1 VRDRW
6 CSGLR
11 VCRLDD
17 FGQPPSPRYRSGRA
31 PTEWH
36 LVHTTGIRC
45 SMDFHPAYPELRQRN
60 RWHRPSAIA
69 AGLAAI
75 TSLVVT
81 LATRDLR
88 PSLPAQPDRISVRW
102 LVRLPSTSG
111 DSGALRA
118 VRVRQS
124 SLCPSVACCRSSK
137 TRSPGWKDAAWGAR
151 RSGMGQSS
159 AFVDRRRIGRSA
171 PIPDHPSLTTER
183 KGSNLCRHS
192 MINPNIFRRE

>member
-1 VRDRW
+1 MNTRSSDSVRDRW

-118 VRVRQS
+118 VRPTIIALSLS
-124 SLCPSVACCRSSK
+124 SLLPVIENA
-137 TRSPGWKDAAWGAR
+137 SPGWKDAAWGAR
-151 RSGMGQSS
+151 RSGMGQEEP
-159 AFVDRRRIGRSA
+159 FRMRS
-171 PIPDHPSLTTER
+171 
-183 KGSNLCRHS
+183 
-192 MINPNIFRRE
+192 

>member
-1 VRDRW
+1 MRDRW
-6 CSGLR
+6 CSGSR

-75 TSLVVT
+75 TSLAVT

-102 LVRLPSTSG
+102 LAS
-111 DSGALRA
+111 ALAVYQRRFRCSQGRA
-118 VRVRQS
+118 RPTIIALSLS
-124 SLCPSVACCRSSK
+124 SLLPVIENAVTWLERCRMGCAKVRNGASSPIRHVVSHRLQSAE
-137 TRSPGWKDAAWGAR
+137 TSRSPV
-151 RSGMGQSS
+151 MGRTSQTVN
-159 AFVDRRRIGRSA
+159 VD
-171 PIPDHPSLTTER
+171 TN
-183 KGSNLCRHS
+183 SN
-192 MINPNIFRRE
+192 

>member
-1 VRDRW
+1 LNTRSSDSVRDRW

-75 TSLVVT
+75 TSLAVT

-102 LVRLPSTSG
+102 LGRLPSTIG
-111 DSGALRA
+111 DSSALRA

-124 SLCPSVACCRSSK
+124 SLCPSEACCRSSTWLERCRMGCAK
-137 TRSPGWKDAAWGAR
+137 VRNGAGR
-151 RSGMGQSS
+151 AVPNAKLS
-159 AFVDRRRIGRSA
+159 DR
-171 PIPDHPSLTTER
+171 E
-183 KGSNLCRHS
+183 GS
-192 MINPNIFRRE
+192 I